1 MTQDVKDRETVLA
14 EASRAIRAALQA
26 QRQQL
31 AARMRSDPTA
41 GGDFPRSV
49 TMRLF
54 MQRPAQSAAWLL
66 ALLRSRR
73 LVGGSLFAMLVL
85 GLALRALRLAL
96 LAPEGAPESAA
107 ARAIAAPTRAQNA
120 LGAAPRP
127 R

>member
-1 MTQDVKDRETVLA
+1 MNQDVKDRETVLA
-14 EASRAIRAALQA
+14 EASRAIRSALHA

-31 AARMRSDPTA
+31 AARMRPDSSA
-41 GGDFPRSV
+41 GGEFPRSV

-54 MQRPAQSAAWLL
+54 MQHPAQSTAWLF

-73 LVGGSLFAMLVL
+73 LVGGSLFTMLVL

-96 LAPEGAPESAA
+96 LAPEDVRAT
-107 ARAIAAPTRAQNA
+107 AIAAPTRTQNA